1 MLISEEKL
9 SLKEFPRLP
18 CPTCKDGQL
27 YIVKETIR
35 DEHPSFIKQ
44 LPDDPSQVEQYTDET
59 GKLRWPATKWDVE
72 ETVYEVFISS
82 FYLECDREQ
91 CKETVVT
98 CGETKM
104 EEYYD
109 IDHIGMPHLVKSDY
123 YFPKFFHPAIRLF
136 NFPSKTPEP
145 IKIEL
150 LKAFSLFWSHPS
162 ACANS
167 LRKTVERIL
176 DDLEG
181 KPEKF
186 MPLGDRI
193 KKMKSGNSE
202 FKDYLT
208 ATKYIGNDGSH
219 DEIDLEHSDVI
230 IAFEF
235 IEECL
240 VELYKN
246 EGKDLNSIAEEINK
260 AKKSMSKI
268 RGKNRS
274 LRILTTLLL
283 VKSCLF
289 YSPMAAKSCLFFRVR
304 EQGM

>member
-9 SLKEFPRLP
+9 SLKEFPRLL

-27 YIVKETIR
+27 YIVKETIK

-44 LPDDPSQVEQYTDET
+44 LPDDPSEVEQYTDET
-59 GKLRWPATKWDVE
+59 GKLHWPATKLHIE

-109 IDHIGMPHLVKSDY
+109 IDHIGMPYLVKSYY

-145 IKIEL
+145 IKSEL
-150 LKAFSLFWSHPS
+150 LKAFSLFWAHPS

-167 LRKTVERIL
+167 LRKAVERIL
-176 DDLEG
+176 DALEG
-181 KPEKF
+181 KSKKK
-186 MPLGDRI
+186 LHARI
-193 KKMKSGNSE
+193 NEMNSVNAE
-202 FKDYLT
+202 LKDLLM
-208 ATKYIGNDGSH
+208 ATKWIGNDGSH

-235 IEECL
+235 IEKCL
-240 VELYKN
+240 FELYKN
-246 EGKDLNSIAEEINK
+246 EGKDLNFIASEINK
-260 AKKSMSKI
+260 AEKPISKKGEK
-268 RGKNRS
+268 
-274 LRILTTLLL
+274 
-283 VKSCLF
+283 
-289 YSPMAAKSCLFFRVR
+289 
-304 EQGM
+304 E